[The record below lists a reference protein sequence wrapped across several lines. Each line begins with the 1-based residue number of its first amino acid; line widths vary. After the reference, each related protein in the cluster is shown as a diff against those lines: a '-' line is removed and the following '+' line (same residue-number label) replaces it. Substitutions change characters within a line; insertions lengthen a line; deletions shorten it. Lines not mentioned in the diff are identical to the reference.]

1 MVQRLPRRL
10 SPKAKQRLVRAG
22 AGDNV
27 RALVSVAGVTDS
39 DDLIGR
45 LSALGGT
52 VGSWDQETGLVTVD
66 LPAAQLGHLA
76 ELSGVVHVDA
86 DDLYRP
92 S

>member
-22 AGDNV
+22 PDDDV
-27 RALVSVAGVTDS
+27 RALVSVAAGA
-39 DDLIGR
+39 DDLIDR
-45 LSALGGT
+45 VAALGGT
-52 VGSWDQETGLVTVD
+52 VQAWDRETGLLSVD

>member
-22 AGDNV
+22 ADDDV
-27 RALVSVAGVTDS
+27 RALVSVAAGA
-39 DDLIGR
+39 DDLLDR
-45 LSALGGT
+45 VAALGGT
-52 VGSWDQETGLVTVD
+52 VGSFDRETGLLTVD